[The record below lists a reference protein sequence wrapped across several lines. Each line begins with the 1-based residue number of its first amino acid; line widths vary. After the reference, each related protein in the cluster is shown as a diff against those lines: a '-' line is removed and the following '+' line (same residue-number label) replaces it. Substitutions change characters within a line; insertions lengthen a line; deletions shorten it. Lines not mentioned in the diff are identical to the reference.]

1 MNGHKSRAVPG
12 LPAPHHDEEWA
23 EQEVH
28 KLEKDEP
35 VTTDIS
41 PLSKDELMNEILTV
55 HHALCD
61 TGNAVT
67 TDPNTQAVGVRP

>member
-1 MNGHKSRAVPG
+1 M
-12 LPAPHHDEEWA
+12 
-23 EQEVH
+23 H

-41 PLSKDELMNEILTV
+41 PLSKDELMDEILTV

-67 TDPNTQAVGVRP
+67 TDPNTQAVGVRPWPKQA